1 MIEQIVKDFL
11 TARLGVPIK
20 TEVPESPPGTFVVL
34 ERTDGEHSTG
44 IKRCTLAVQSCAP
57 TLLQAAQLDDRAIE
71 AMEALAELDSVGACR
86 LVRDY
91 NFTDTESSGVP
102 CAGADHYHQR
112 VRCARAGHQQAG

>member
-11 TARLGVPIK
+11 TARLGVP
-20 TEVPESPPGTFVVL
+20 SRLRCRRAPGTFVVL

-91 NFTDTESSGVP
+91 
-102 CAGADHYHQR
+102 
-112 VRCARAGHQQAG
+112 

>member
-20 TEVPESPPGTFVVL
+20 TEVPERLPGTFVVL

-71 AMEALAELDSVGACR
+71 AMKALAELDSVGACR

-91 NFTDTESSGVP
+91 NFTDTGSRR
-102 CAGADHYHQR
+102 YR
-112 VRCARAGHQQAG
+112 YQAVFEITYY

>member
-20 TEVPESPPGTFVVL
+20 TEVPESPPGTFVVFGAH
-34 ERTDGEHSTG
+34 RRRAQHRHQAMHAG
-44 IKRCTLAVQSCAP
+44 CAELCAE
-57 TLLQAAQLDDRAIE
+57 LLQAAQLDDRAIE

-91 NFTDTESSGVP
+91 NFTDTGEQALSVSGGV
-102 CAGADHYHQR
+102 
-112 VRCARAGHQQAG
+112 